1 MNELEFLIT
10 VNLICN
16 ILLSTSIILFIISV
30 FGRSDHFIW
39 ENKYR
44 AYMAKF
50 GLGFT
55 ACGALLH
62 VTSSTIPTINDVI
75 FNAALAFNFCWL
87 AWWQVKAAKYEK
99 EIKSKEKIKLQ
110 APKSKKIIAKKTS
123 RKK

>member
-1 MNELEFLIT
+1 MNTIQHDTLNII
-10 VNLICN
+10 NLICN
-16 ILLSTSIILFIISV
+16 FLLSGSIILFIISV
-30 FGRSDHFIW
+30 FGRAEHFIW

-44 AYMAKF
+44 AYLAKF

-62 VTSSTIPTINDVI
+62 VTSTTIPTINDVI

-99 EIKSKEKIKLQ
+99 ELKLKDKSKS
-110 APKSKKIIAKKTS
+110 ATPKKSAVKKTS

>member
-1 MNELEFLIT
+1 MNTLEIETLKI

-16 ILLSTSIILFIISV
+16 FLLSGSIILFIISV
-30 FGRSDHFIW
+30 FGRPEHFIW

-44 AYMAKF
+44 AYLAKF

-62 VTSSTIPTINDVI
+62 VTSATIPTINDVI

-99 EIKSKEKIKLQ
+99 EIKSKEKINSPKLK
-110 APKSKKIIAKKTS
+110 KSVVKKIS

>member
-1 MNELEFLIT
+1 MNQIDLIFLIPL
-10 VNLICN
+10 NLICN
-16 ILLSTSIILFIISV
+16 LLLSFSIILFIISV
-30 FGRSDHFIW
+30 FGRPEHFIW

-44 AYMAKF
+44 SYMAKF

-62 VTSSTIPTINDVI
+62 VTSSAIPTVSDVI

-99 EIKSKEKIKLQ
+99 ELKLKEKIKLPV
-110 APKSKKIIAKKTS
+110 PKSKKTLK
-123 RKK
+123 RK

>member
-1 MNELEFLIT
+1 MNTIELETLKI
-10 VNLICN
+10 VNLICDF
-16 ILLSTSIILFIISV
+16 LLSGSIILFIVSV
-30 FGRSDHFIW
+30 FGRPEHFIW

-44 AYMAKF
+44 AYLAKF

-62 VTSSTIPTINDVI
+62 ITSTTIPTINDVI

-99 EIKSKEKIKLQ
+99 QLKLKEKSKSYSIKT
-110 APKSKKIIAKKTS
+110 ARTF

>member
-1 MNELEFLIT
+1 MNQIDLNFLISLN
-10 VNLICN
+10 VVCNL
-16 ILLSTSIILFIISV
+16 LLSFSIILFIISV
-30 FGRSDHFIW
+30 FGRSEHFIW

-44 AYMAKF
+44 SYMAKF

-87 AWWQVKAAKYEK
+87 AWWQSKAAKYEK
-99 EIKSKEKIKLQ
+99 ELKLKEKNKLPT
-110 APKSKKIIAKKTS
+110 AKRRKIVSKK
-123 RKK
+123 